1 MRVPGKA
8 WLEWVTYPEENG
20 TRLVQTAIFAPRG
33 LRGFL
38 YWYASFPAHKVI
50 FSGMVN
56 EVARRA
62 EAGAARKTQPPA
74 LG

>member
-1 MRVPGKA
+1 MAGVGDVPEG
-8 WLEWVTYPEENG
+8 NG

-62 EAGAARKTQPPA
+62 EAGTARKAQPPA
-74 LG
+74 SGV